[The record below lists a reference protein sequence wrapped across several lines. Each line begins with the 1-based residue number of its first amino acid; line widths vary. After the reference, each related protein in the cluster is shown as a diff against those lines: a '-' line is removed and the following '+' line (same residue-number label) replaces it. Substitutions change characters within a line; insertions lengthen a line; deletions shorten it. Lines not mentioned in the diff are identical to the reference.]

1 MGNRNCRWS
10 WKFYWEQVDRIKD
23 LLERQIRERSSNFD
37 VEKYLL
43 ICEQLGEEPNP
54 DKMPLEA
61 SAFPYEVQVAFFV
74 LELLPDRYEGM
85 SGIYMG
91 KDWSSAN
98 FVFET
103 YKIENIETIVY
114 FAKLYERLLVKESA
128 EEAKRERQKRE
139 RQSQAKSGRNTFSVT
154 G

>member
-1 MGNRNCRWS
+1 M
-10 WKFYWEQVDRIKD
+10 
-23 LLERQIRERSSNFD
+23 
-37 VEKYLL
+37 
-43 ICEQLGEEPNP
+43 
-54 DKMPLEA
+54 
-61 SAFPYEVQVAFFV
+61 AFFV
-74 LELLPDRYEGM
+74 LGLLPDRYEGM
-85 SGIYMG
+85 SGTYMG